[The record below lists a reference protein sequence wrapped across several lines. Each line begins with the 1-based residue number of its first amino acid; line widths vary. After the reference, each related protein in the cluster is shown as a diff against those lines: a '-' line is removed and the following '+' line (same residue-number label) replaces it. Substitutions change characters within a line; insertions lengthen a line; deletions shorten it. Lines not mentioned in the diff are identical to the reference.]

1 MKKYNLQTLP
11 LPLWVIAVA
20 AVCSV
25 VGGFII
31 DYFVIDFLFG
41 SYFSKEDKVSI
52 IISIQAYMF
61 FRLTLISSYYRK

>member
-31 DYFVIDFLFG
+31 DYFIIDFLFG
-41 SYFSKEDKVSI
+41 NYFPKEDKVSLLSQYKHI
-52 IISIQAYMF
+52 RF
-61 FRLTLISSYYRK
+61 FV